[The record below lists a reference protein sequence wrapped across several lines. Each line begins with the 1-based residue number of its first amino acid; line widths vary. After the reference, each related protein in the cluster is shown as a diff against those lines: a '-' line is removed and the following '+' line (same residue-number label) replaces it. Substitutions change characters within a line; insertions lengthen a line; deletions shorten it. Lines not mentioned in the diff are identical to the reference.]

1 MSGYKV
7 NFSANDAGFSGT
19 VSKIKSSLNS
29 MDDNVRKVERNM
41 STSFSS
47 MAKAGAV
54 FAAGFG
60 AVKLAFGAVSG
71 AADGLFNSIQKASDM
86 GETVSKTNV
95 IFEENA
101 KEIQTWASTAAT
113 SLGQSKQ
120 QAMDAAAGFA
130 TFGKSAGLSGQE
142 LVKFSTDL
150 TDLSADVASFN
161 NATPE
166 EAILAIGSALRGE
179 AEPMR
184 RFGVLLDDASLRT
197 QALKM
202 GLIETTKEALTP
214 QQKVL
219 AAHALIMEQTS
230 TAQGDF
236 ARTSEGLANQQRI
249 LAAQISDASA
259 SLGQMFLPIVTE
271 VVSALNQEG
280 IPALMNFI
288 NAGQSLDTAD
298 FAKDIGQRIRQAF
311 QLISSGDI
319 WEIFKLNAQLAIA
332 KIENS
337 DELNNLA
344 ATVGAIGKMFMGDF
358 DFTGNFAKFKDEMED
373 AGAEAIDVIEDRLE
387 ELWEKQGVLA
397 ENAAKKFNAELSRKQ
412 AEQSAEDIY
421 RKLFGDEEKVKA
433 ASAKAAEDIFGPLL
447 DDLKLPSKFGD
458 WTGGIKDNLKD
469 GADAMTNAA
478 DRIKE
483 TLALSEEIVNRIN
496 DAEAK
501 SRIDRGGK
509 LEGRIND
516 AINSG
521 DFRKARR
528 EADKLREAEDEQ
540 KIRDFFT
547 DDPFAKTTSKIKM
560 SLKDL
565 ARKEGVETFGKTP
578 DEIRDALLEKMRERE
593 KGMDA
598 KQRGKTKE
606 EAARDANKGQPAA
619 DPMKVIVS
627 TVEQIKQ
634 LLAKIEPKLP
644 TPALGA

>member
-7 NFSANDAGFSGT
+7 NFSATDAGFSGT
-19 VSKIKSSLNS
+19 VSRIKSSLNS

-71 AADGLFNSIQKASDM
+71 AADGLFTSIQKASDM

-95 IFEENA
+95 IFQENA

-150 TDLSADVASFN
+150 TGLAADVASFN
-161 NATPE
+161 NASPE
-166 EAILAIGSALRGE
+166 EVILAIGSALRGE

-184 RFGVLLDDASLRT
+184 RFGVLLDDASLRA

-202 GLIETTKEALTP
+202 GIIETTKDALTP

-219 AAHALIMEQTS
+219 AAQALIMEQTS

-298 FAKDIGQRIRQAF
+298 FAKDIGQRLREAF

-319 WEIFKLNAQLAIA
+319 WELFKLNAEKAIMGLQTSPA
-332 KIENS
+332 MNDFNASLNAIWDGITSKAGEGFDFSKSFERYKSAGVQAN
-337 DELNNLA
+337 DELALEIDRKLTELNERQSKRAAESAAKFAEDA
-344 ATVGAIGKMFMGDF
+344 ATKSANRAADEISAKLKKEEERTKGMVDQIDQMLKDLDKPTEEIKDTTVAIKENLREGS
-358 DFTGNFAKFKDEMED
+358 D
-373 AGAEAIDVIEDRLE
+373 AMVVAAEAIKES
-387 ELWEKQGVLA
+387 
-397 ENAAKKFNAELSRKQ
+397 LS
-412 AEQSAEDIY
+412 
-421 RKLFGDEEKVKA
+421 
-433 ASAKAAEDIFGPLL
+433 
-447 DDLKLPSKFGD
+447 
-458 WTGGIKDNLKD
+458 
-469 GADAMTNAA
+469 
-478 DRIKE
+478 
-483 TLALSEEIVNRIN
+483 LSEQIVNRIN
-496 DAEAK
+496 EAEAK

-578 DEIRDALLEKMRERE
+578 DEIRDALLDKMRERE